1 MTHQLD
7 DYRRWVRRVLLAAP
21 LTADRLAEMLA
32 EARKHGPTHCWTGTA
47 GTLAGMVVEL
57 LLEVERLRATR

>member
-1 MTHQLD
+1 MSDKLE
-7 DYRRWVRRVLLAAP
+7 DYRHWVRRVVPADP
-21 LTADRLAEMLA
+21 LTEHQLADMLA

-57 LLEVERLRATR
+57 LREVERMRAR

>member
-1 MTHQLD
+1 MDELLTDYRNWSLRQTFGDPLPEHQL
-7 DYRRWVRRVLLAAP
+7 
-21 LTADRLAEMLA
+21 ADMLA

-57 LLEVERLRATR
+57 LREVERMRAR